1 MGYVTMYIYQIV
13 EQKRGKYFFYLKTFV
28 AVKIS
33 LLRRKVINKDIF
45 ISTLFSNSSSPLVW
59 MLIPGVNCCPS
70 YNCFPSVSM

>member
-45 ISTLFSNSSSPLVW
+45 YLL
-59 MLIPGVNCCPS
+59 
-70 YNCFPSVSM
+70 CFLTAVHP

>member
-1 MGYVTMYIYQIV
+1 MGYVTMYIYHIV

-45 ISTLFSNSSSPLVW
+45 YLL
-59 MLIPGVNCCPS
+59 
-70 YNCFPSVSM
+70 CFLTAVHP